1 MESKN
6 FKEACRNFPVSVIDS
21 VSNFFSMLKSRR
33 FVIFVVAVFLCIRYG
48 LVYVKDINDF
58 LKLIAIPL
66 GVGLGH
72 SLTIMA
78 ERRANGN
85 NKK

>member
-6 FKEACRNFPVSVIDS
+6 FKSSCKQLPISIVDS

-33 FVIFVVAVFLCIRYG
+33 FVIFVVAVFLVIKYG
-48 LVYVKDINDF
+48 LPYVKDINDF

-66 GVGLGH
+66 GIGLGH
-72 SLTIMA
+72 SLTVMA